1 MRKSSIKNHGYPQC
15 SGGASPA
22 PLHKEN
28 ITRPRRALVAKRVRL
43 SRCKSALRYTGATG
57 LRFFRGSTRR
67 GFGFFHELREAGGV
81 LDGNVRENLAVE
93 RHTGGFQAMDQ
104 LAVA

>member
-43 SRCKSALRYTGATG
+43 CRCKSALRYTGATG
-57 LRFFRGSTRR
+57 LRFFCGSTRR
-67 GFGFFHELREAGGV
+67 GFGFFHELREAGCELGA
-81 LDGNVRENLAVE
+81 NVRENLAVE
-93 RHTGGFQAMDQ
+93 RHTGGLPGMHQ
-104 LAVA
+104 LSVA